1 MTTRHPPL
9 AGLSSP
15 DRESAGRA
23 KRKLGF
29 LKRAGLFGKN
39 TLGATIK
46 RACTADQ
53 LCQAYRLVHDVFQE
67 TGFLKPE
74 PSGLRLRIFETSAD
88 TATFIAE
95 KAGVVV
101 GVLSVVGDSPDL
113 GLPSDAAFKPE
124 LDALR
129 AKGRRLCEITNQAVA
144 PAYRK
149 SSVPTELMRCALAHE
164 LEAGYDDS
172 VATVSPSHH
181 GFYALLGFGRLGAER
196 SYSAKLYDPVIALLM
211 CLDQF
216 RQVPEGL
223 SGAARFLHHFATR
236 RNKFLSRVTRWG
248 RQARRHFLNADLLE
262 EIFVRERNFLGE
274 CTAAELQIVQ
284 RRWGE
289 EIFQSVTGAHDLPAR
304 GGHLPVPHGP

>member
-1 MTTRHPPL
+1 M
-9 AGLSSP
+9 
-15 DRESAGRA
+15 
-23 KRKLGF
+23 GF
-29 LKRAGLFGKN
+29 LQQAGLFGKN

-53 LCQAYRLVHDVFQE
+53 LLQAYRLVNDVFQE
-67 TGFLKPE
+67 TGYLKPE
-74 PSGLRLRIFETSAD
+74 PSGLRLRIFETSSE

-149 SSVPTELMRCALAHE
+149 SAVPTELMRCALAHE
-164 LEAGYDDS
+164 LEAGYEDS

-181 GFYALLGFGRLGAER
+181 GFYELLGFDPLGNER
-196 SYSAKLYDPVIALLM
+196 SYSTKLYDPVIALRM
-211 CLDQF
+211 GLDRF
-216 RQVPEGL
+216 RQQPEGL
-223 SGAARFLHHFATR
+223 NGAARFLHHFATKG
-236 RNKFLSRVTRWG
+236 NKFLSRVTGWG
-248 RQARRHFLNADLLE
+248 RRARRHFLNADLLE
-262 EIFVRERNFLGE
+262 ELFVRERNFLGE
-274 CTAAELQIVQ
+274 CTAEELQILQ
-284 RRWGE
+284 HRWGQE
-289 EIFQSVTGAHDLPAR
+289 MFQAVTGALDLPGQAER
-304 GGHLPVPHGP
+304 VPVRHGP

>member
-1 MTTRHPPL
+1 MTTLHSPP

-15 DRESAGRA
+15 SRERVGRA
-23 KRKLGF
+23 ERKLGF
-29 LKRAGLFGKN
+29 LRQAGLFGKN
-39 TLGATIK
+39 TLGATVK

-53 LCQAYRLVHDVFQE
+53 LRQAYRLVHNVFQE
-67 TGFLKPE
+67 TGYLKPE
-74 PSGLRLRIFETSAD
+74 PSGLRLRIFETSSE

-113 GLPSDAAFKPE
+113 GLPSDDAFKPE

-149 SSVPTELMRCALAHE
+149 SAVPTELMRCALAHE

-181 GFYALLGFGRLGAER
+181 GFYELLGFGRLGTER

-211 CLDQF
+211 GLDRF
-216 RQVPEGL
+216 RQQPEGL
-223 SGAARFLHHFATR
+223 NGAARFLHRFATKE
-236 RNKFLSRVTRWG
+236 NKFLPRVTDWG

-262 EIFVRERNFLGE
+262 ELFVRERNFLGE
-274 CTAAELQIVQ
+274 CTAEQLQILQ
-284 RRWGE
+284 RRWGQE
-289 EIFQSVTGAHDLPAR
+289 MFQDVAGALDLPTR
-304 GGHLPVPHGP
+304 GTLLPVPHHT

>member
-1 MTTRHPPL
+1 MPIRPPPL
-9 AGLSSP
+9 PDLSSLK
-15 DRESAGRA
+15 RESAGRA

-46 RACTADQ
+46 RACTAHQ
-53 LCQAYRLVHDVFQE
+53 LCQAYRLVNDVFQE
-67 TGFLKPE
+67 TGYLKPE
-74 PSGLRLRIFETSAD
+74 PSGLRLRIFETSSE

-149 SSVPTELMRCALAHE
+149 SAVPTELMRCALAHE

-181 GFYALLGFGRLGAER
+181 GFYELLGFDPLGNER

-211 CLDQF
+211 GLDQF
-216 RQVPEGL
+216 RQQPEGL
-223 SGAARFLHHFATR
+223 DGAARFLHHYATKG
-236 RNKFLSRVTRWG
+236 NKFISRVKGWG

-274 CTAAELQIVQ
+274 CTAEELQILQ
-284 RRWGE
+284 RRWGQE
-289 EIFQSVTGAHDLPAR
+289 MFEAVTGALDLPAKGELR
-304 GGHLPVPHGP
+304 PVPHSP